1 MAENENYIVVFW
13 TVFGIKEYFNKR
25 INFNERMSKLE
36 LSCRELLR
44 ECLRMD
50 QMKRELYSRHELLFE
65 EFLKHS
71 SPSKIEIEYVI
82 YMLEDVLTLST
93 TCFREVVRSL
103 IKHVTP
109 EFLDLCKKHDLLM
122 LLRQRLR
129 RVISHWFRNNKSQLF
144 TRTNYKDY
152 LRVMKLIFG

>member
-1 MAENENYIVVFW
+1 
-13 TVFGIKEYFNKR
+13 
-25 INFNERMSKLE
+25 MSKLE

-50 QMKRELYSRHELLFE
+50 QMKRELYSRHEKLFE
-65 EFLKHS
+65 EFVKNS
-71 SPSKIEIEYVI
+71 SPTKIETEYMI
-82 YMLEDVLTLST
+82 YMIEDVLINAT
-93 TCFREVVRSL
+93 TCFREVVKSL

-109 EFLDLCKKHDLLM
+109 EFLDLSTKHGLLI

-129 RVISHWFRNNKSQLF
+129 RVLTHWFRNSKSQLF

-152 LRVMKLIFG
+152 LQIMKLIFG